1 VLQVDGP
8 GGYVFEVLKD
18 GAPQVYSGL
27 TDYNSRFI
35 LNVKTAKV
43 VYCNGWYFS

>member
-18 GAPQVYSGL
+18 GAPFSAYSGV
-27 TDYNSRFI
+27 TDYEQQGS
-35 LNVKTAKV
+35 L
-43 VYCNGWYFS
+43 YS